1 MRRAERV
8 LRLSDGEFVRRD
20 VGSERMRN
28 VHLSNSVGSAD
39 ATPDVRAHGRRLL
52 HYERGVSH
60 G

>member
-1 MRRAERV
+1 MPRGERV
-8 LRLSDGEFVRRD
+8 LRLHDADGVRD
-20 VGSERMRN
+20 ALGSEHMRN

-52 HYERGVSH
+52 HHERGVSH